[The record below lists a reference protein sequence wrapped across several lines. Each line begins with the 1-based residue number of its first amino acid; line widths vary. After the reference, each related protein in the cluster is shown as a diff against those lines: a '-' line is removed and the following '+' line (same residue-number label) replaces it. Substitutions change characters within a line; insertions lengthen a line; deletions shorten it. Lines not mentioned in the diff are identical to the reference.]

1 MMVEKLIDENKLIL
15 LPLSDIRGYD
25 TTGMHAGIYISEAQN
40 MDIGLMKLVLQRIG
54 EDSICII
61 DGDLKTQVDDVN
73 FAGLNNGMRR
83 ASEVL
88 RNNDI
93 YGEVELK
100 QIHRSK
106 IAELAEQM

>member
-1 MMVEKLIDENKLIL
+1 MMCYMKELLWERGCIIL
-15 LPLSDIRGYD
+15 NLR
-25 TTGMHAGIYISEAQN
+25 
-40 MDIGLMKLVLQRIG
+40 V
-54 EDSICII
+54 DSI
-61 DGDLKTQVDDVN
+61 K
-73 FAGLNNGMRR
+73 FSGLNNGMRR

>member
-1 MMVEKLIDENKLIL
+1 
-15 LPLSDIRGYD
+15 
-25 TTGMHAGIYISEAQN
+25 
-40 MDIGLMKLVLQRIG
+40 MKLSLQRIG

-61 DGDLKTQVDDVN
+61 DGDLETQVEDIN
-73 FAGLNNGMRR
+73 FSGLYNSMRR

-88 RNNDI
+88 RNDDI

>member
-1 MMVEKLIDENKLIL
+1 
-15 LPLSDIRGYD
+15 
-25 TTGMHAGIYISEAQN
+25 
-40 MDIGLMKLVLQRIG
+40 MKLSLQRIG

-61 DGDLKTQVDDVN
+61 DGDLKTQVDDIN
-73 FAGLNNGMRR
+73 FSGLNNGMRR

-106 IAELAEQM
+106 IAELAEQMWEEGFPSSLFI